1 MVLSL
6 VRAEDV
12 NPDGQC
18 QCKNVNA
25 DVVVTEEL
33 RDTFDGIYD
42 LTVAALE
49 TEGYKSYTLPHP
61 TIGRDISYFVM
72 GGKVISVDYHGLNV
86 TATILPEKDANSV
99 IENIKEAFGEGE
111 LTN

>member
-12 NPDGQC
+12 NPENQC
-18 QCKNVNA
+18 QCEKVNA
-25 DVVVTEEL
+25 GVVVTEEL
-33 RDTFDGIYD
+33 KDTFDGIYG

-49 TEGYKSYTLPHP
+49 TEGYKSYTLPHA

-86 TATILPEKDANSV
+86 AATILPEKEAKSV
-99 IENIKEAFGEGE
+99 IENIKDAFGEEE
-111 LTN
+111 LAN